1 MLFRSPQNPKT
12 PILTNLQIKII
23 IRIKKMLG
31 LSSASHFDVTTGG
44 SASKAGLAGLGGAG
58 GLGPNLASIIASVK
72 SDIKSLRT

>member
-1 MLFRSPQNPKT
+1 
-12 PILTNLQIKII
+12 
-23 IRIKKMLG
+23 MLG